1 LQALAPAQLHDSA
14 LIQFK
19 PRPDVAFL
27 LITGN
32 DATKIDVSPD
42 ARSNYSQKKIATPDT
57 ERGDFPTMTRE
68 NSSSVPSVENSTTE
82 RQRWIKIALHTT
94 EIAGPALGII
104 AATAGVASCF
114 SNLDIRQARS
124 LLSAVAW
131 SASGA
136 TGLANS
142 ILGGKGWQTH
152 GPFAFDVLAGGAA
165 TISATASDRENPN
178 LVEIKIAGITSGST
192 WTISGSWKM
201 TNEAKALYASIH
213 GKSLAEI
220 NKLECAE
227 HLVGIVEGASQ
238 AVSGITDVVSIVTQN
253 GTIGL
258 ISDGIWL
265 GAEGLGAL
273 RTGLSKGGSGAA
285 ERRQRTGNPQSVHLE
300 ETGTSHAAAHST
312 SGAEMQTDLHT

>member
-1 LQALAPAQLHDSA
+1 LQALAPVHLHDSP
-14 LIQFK
+14 LTKFN
-19 PRPDVAFL
+19 PRPELAFL
-27 LITGN
+27 LTIGS

-42 ARSNYSQKKIATPDT
+42 AKSNYSQKKIATPDAG
-57 ERGDFPTMTRE
+57 RGDFHNLTRE
-68 NSSSVPSVENSTTE
+68 DSSSVPSVENATTG
-82 RQRWIKIALHTT
+82 RQRWVRIALHTT

-124 LLSAVAW
+124 LLSAVTW

-165 TISATASDRENPN
+165 TISAIASDRENPN
-178 LVEIKIAGITSGST
+178 LVEVKIAGITSGSA

-285 ERRQRTGNPQSVHLE
+285 ERRQRAGNPQSVHLE
-300 ETGTSHAAAHST
+300 ETATSHAAAQSA
-312 SGAEMQTDLHT
+312 SDTDAH